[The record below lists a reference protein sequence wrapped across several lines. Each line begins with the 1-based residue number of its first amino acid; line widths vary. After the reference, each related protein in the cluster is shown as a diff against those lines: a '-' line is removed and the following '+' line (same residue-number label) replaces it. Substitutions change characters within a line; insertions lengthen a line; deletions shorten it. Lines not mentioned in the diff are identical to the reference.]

1 MQTNGNQHTR
11 ENKLSMS
18 EAKKGK
24 LFYAVESVL
33 KDSEMDSINPETR
46 IREDN

>member
-1 MQTNGNQHTR
+1 MN
-11 ENKLSMS
+11 

-24 LFYAVESVL
+24 QFYVVESIL
-33 KDSEMDSINPETR
+33 KDSEMDSINLETR